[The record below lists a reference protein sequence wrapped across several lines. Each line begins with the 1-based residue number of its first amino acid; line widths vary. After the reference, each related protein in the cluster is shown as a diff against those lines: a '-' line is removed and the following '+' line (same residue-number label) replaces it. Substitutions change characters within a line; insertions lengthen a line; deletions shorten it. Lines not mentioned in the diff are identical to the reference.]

1 MKSRKGRMDKLR
13 WSWSR
18 AACLL
23 LAVAA
28 AGQSG
33 CLLVAAGAAGG
44 AAAGYAYY
52 NGRVCQSF
60 VANFEDAWAATHAAL
75 GELGM
80 PVLSEERQTG
90 CGIIKTQTSDG
101 DRIRIALDVI
111 PSRIPAEGS
120 LTRICVRV
128 ATFGDHPVSER
139 ILCQVGAHLVASPV
153 PIPLPTSGPRPVANA
168 PGSDVPIPA
177 PGQTAEPPLTSSFQ
191 PAQNVPPATPPL
203 LPPEPVRLP
212 SGS

>member
-1 MKSRKGRMDKLR
+1 MDKLR

-101 DRIRIALDVI
+101 DRIRVALDVI

-139 ILCQVGAHLVASPV
+139 ILSQVGAHLVASPFTLPPAGSPPLQAPIV
-153 PIPLPTSGPRPVANA
+153 PQTPSPTS
-168 PGSDVPIPA
+168 
-177 PGQTAEPPLTSSFQ
+177 EPPLTST
-191 PAQNVPPATPPL
+191 PAPSQTAPPATPPL
-203 LPPEPVRLP
+203 LPPEPTRV
-212 SGS
+212 GS

>member
-1 MKSRKGRMDKLR
+1 MGRLRRK
-13 WSWSR
+13 WCW
-18 AACLL
+18 AAYLI
-23 LAVAA
+23 VAA
-28 AGQSG
+28 GAICQGG

-44 AAAGYAYY
+44 AFAGYAYY
-52 NGRVCQSF
+52 QGRICQSY
-60 VANFEDAWAATHAAL
+60 VANFEDAWAATHTAL

-80 PVLSEERQTG
+80 PIVGEERQTN
-90 CGIIKTQTSDG
+90 CGVIKTQTSDG
-101 DRIRIALDVI
+101 DRVRIALDVI

-128 ATFGDHPVSER
+128 GTFGDHPVSER
-139 ILCQVGAHLVASPV
+139 VLYQVGAHLVASPV
-153 PIPLPTSGPRPVANA
+153 PVPLPTSGPRPVANA

-177 PGQTAEPPLTSSFQ
+177 PGQTTEPPLTSSSQ
-191 PAQNVPPATPPL
+191 PAQNAPPATPPL

>member
-1 MKSRKGRMDKLR
+1 MDKLR

-101 DRIRIALDVI
+101 DRIRVAVDVI

-120 LTRICVRV
+120 LTRICIRV

-139 ILCQVGAHLVASPV
+139 ILCQVGAHLVASPFTLPPAGSPALQAPIV
-153 PIPLPTSGPRPVANA
+153 PQTPSPTS
-168 PGSDVPIPA
+168 
-177 PGQTAEPPLTSSFQ
+177 EPPLTST
-191 PAQNVPPATPPL
+191 PAPSQTAPPATPPL
-203 LPPEPVRLP
+203 LPPEPTRA
-212 SGS
+212 GS

>member
-1 MKSRKGRMDKLR
+1 MDKLR
-13 WSWSR
+13 WNWNR
-18 AACLL
+18 AAFVL
-23 LAVAA
+23 LAIVAS
-28 AGQSG
+28 GQSG

-60 VANFEDAWAATHAAL
+60 VANFEDAWAASHTAL

-80 PVLSEERQTG
+80 PILKEERQTA
-90 CGIIKTQTSDG
+90 CGVIKTQTSDG

-139 ILCQVGAHLVASPV
+139 ILYQVGAHLVASQFMVRPPESPPMQVPPV
-153 PIPLPTSGPRPVANA
+153 PQTQNPTS
-168 PGSDVPIPA
+168 
-177 PGQTAEPPLTSSFQ
+177 EPPLTS
-191 PAQNVPPATPPL
+191 PPAASQKAPPVTPPL
-203 LPPEPVRLP
+203 LPPEPRRAE
-212 SGS
+212 

>member
-1 MKSRKGRMDKLR
+1 MDKLR
-13 WSWSR
+13 WHWNR

-23 LAVAA
+23 LAILAV
-28 AGQSG
+28 GQSG
-33 CLLVAAGAAGG
+33 CLLIAAGAAGG

-52 NGRVCQSF
+52 NGRVCQSY
-60 VANFEDAWAATHAAL
+60 VANFEDAWAATHTAL

-80 PVLSEERQTG
+80 PILKEERQTS
-90 CGIIKTQTSDG
+90 CGVIKTQTSDG

-139 ILCQVGAHLVASPV
+139 ILYQVGAHLVASPFMV
-153 PIPLPTSGPRPVANA
+153 PTPESPPTQLPQTNSPTS
-168 PGSDVPIPA
+168 
-177 PGQTAEPPLTSSFQ
+177 EPPLTST
-191 PAQNVPPATPPL
+191 PAPPQTAPATPPL
-203 LPPEPVRLP
+203 LPPEPRRAEWQFVVGNQTAW
-212 SGS
+212 S